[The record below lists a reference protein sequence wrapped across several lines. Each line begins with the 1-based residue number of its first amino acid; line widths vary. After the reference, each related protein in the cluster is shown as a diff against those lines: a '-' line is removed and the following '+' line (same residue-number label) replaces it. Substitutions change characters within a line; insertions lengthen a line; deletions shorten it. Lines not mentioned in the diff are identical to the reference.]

1 MKKIIK
7 SSILAVA
14 LSLGMVG
21 CDFFDEMPGVQLD
34 LDDTFSNYTKTEQ
47 FLNNIYSYTADDNT
61 GERFYTSYSD
71 RYGGIWMAGSI
82 EANWSWD
89 WHNSHKWNLSQTS
102 PSSDY
107 VTFWYDH
114 FYQGINKASIFI
126 ERVDGNPELS
136 ETEKRVWKA
145 QARGLRALY
154 YFHLFRLYGPIVI
167 LGESPVDTG
176 AELGTLL
183 KARNTVDECVKFMV
197 DQFDLAAQDLPARY
211 TGANY
216 GRIDRGACKAY
227 KAKILLYA
235 ASPFY
240 NGNTDLAGVRNTDGT
255 NLFPQTYDPQKWETA
270 KTAFD
275 EFFEEFVPTYYDLHV
290 VPPTAR
296 SISMSPIV
304 R

>member
-136 ETEKRVWKA
+136 ETEKRVWNGSGPRPA
-145 QARGLRALY
+145 CALLFPSVPSLRPDRHPRRIARRYGCRAGY
-154 YFHLFRLYGPIVI
+154 
-167 LGESPVDTG
+167 
-176 AELGTLL
+176 
-183 KARNTVDECVKFMV
+183 
-197 DQFDLAAQDLPARY
+197 AAQGPQH
-211 TGANY
+211 G
-216 GRIDRGACKAY
+216 
-227 KAKILLYA
+227 
-235 ASPFY
+235 
-240 NGNTDLAGVRNTDGT
+240 GT
-255 NLFPQTYDPQKWETA
+255 NA
-270 KTAFD
+270 
-275 EFFEEFVPTYYDLHV
+275 
-290 VPPTAR
+290 
-296 SISMSPIV
+296 
-304 R
+304 